1 MVAFNI
7 FNSSE
12 DDVDSESVQPGSIGN
27 IFGRDISE
35 ETLEPKGSPSFS
47 DYLYDIIQTGPV
59 KGTRTALKA
68 FLEIPATVADI
79 ALDTNLVSKLDKFFS
94 EGFLKIPETQT
105 GIGDMVS
112 LLVQYGIPLTTAT
125 KLAPVIPGL
134 RGISTFSKLDE
145 ILPSRVYFFII

>member
-12 DDVDSESVQPGSIGN
+12 EDVDSESVQPGSIGN

-47 DYLYDIIQTGPV
+47 DYLYDIIQVAPV
-59 KGTRTALKA
+59 RGVRTATKA
-68 FLEIPATVADI
+68 LLEIPASIADF

-94 EGFLKIPETQT
+94 EGFAKIPETQT
-105 GIGDMVS
+105 GIGDMVA
-112 LLVQYGIPLTTAT
+112 LLVQYGIP
-125 KLAPVIPGL
+125 
-134 RGISTFSKLDE
+134 
-145 ILPSRVYFFII
+145 